1 MAEKWGRWYNDEV
14 KILKEHYPKTHR
26 DELLKL
32 LPGRSWRAVGH
43 AAEKYKVH
51 RGHGIPKTEKEKAAL
66 HTKMSTARGKRAEE
80 PFAGKHHTA
89 ETKLAISVTNLYV
102 RGHGIT
108 DIAHRKGISKME
120 VKEILG
126 EREKK
131 K

>member
-1 MAEKWGRWYNDEV
+1 MVEAWERWGINELA
-14 KILKEHYPKTHR
+14 ILKEHYSKTHR

-32 LPGRSWRAVGH
+32 LPGRTWRAVGH
-43 AAEKYKVH
+43 AAEKQKLS

-66 HTKMSTARGKRAEE
+66 HTKMRIARGKRAEE

-89 ETKLAISVTNLYV
+89 ETKLAISVTNLFV

-120 VKEILG
+120 VKGIL
-126 EREKK
+126 EKK